1 MADAKKTMPSLR
13 DMRLLLLCWSGLIV
27 ARLALLLISYRRL
40 APLFS
45 HAAKVPPPP
54 LVRRIEAAL
63 ITASR
68 FVPASTCLV
77 QACAM
82 RGLLALNGYG
92 VTMRVG
98 VRTAPDGKL
107 AAHAW
112 LLSGEQVILGGHA
125 SDFSAYRALADFS

>member
-1 MADAKKTMPSLR
+1 MTAAKRAMRSWR
-13 DMRLLLLCWSGLIV
+13 DMRLLLLCWSGLIA
-27 ARLALLLISYRRL
+27 ARLTLLLISYRRL
-40 APLFS
+40 APLFG
-45 HAAKVPPPP
+45 HGAKPPPP
-54 LVRRIEAAL
+54 SLVRRIEAAL

-77 QACAM
+77 QACTM
-82 RGLLALNGYG
+82 RTLLALRGYG

-98 VRTAPDGKL
+98 VRTAPDGRL

-125 SDFSAYRALADFS
+125 PDFSVYRALADFS

>member
-1 MADAKKTMPSLR
+1 MAGAKRAMRSWR
-13 DMRLLLLCWSGLIV
+13 DMRLLLLCWCGLIIG
-27 ARLALLLISYRRL
+27 RLTLLLISYRRL
-40 APLFS
+40 APLFG
-45 HAAKVPPPP
+45 HAAKAPPAA
-54 LVRRIEAAL
+54 LVHRIEAAL

-77 QACAM
+77 QACTM
-82 RGLLALNGYG
+82 RALLALKGYG

-112 LLSGEQVILGGHA
+112 LLSGEQVILGAHA
-125 SDFSAYRALADFS
+125 PEFSAYRALADFS